1 MLCVTHS
8 LIVILWKMKY
18 NGYLATGPFIAY
30 SGGITLDRLQ
40 FALAITGG
48 HVHKREPLKQ
58 PEIKMPLETRQ
69 MATRSVCR

>member
-30 SGGITLDRLQ
+30 SGGITLD
-40 FALAITGG
+40 T
-48 HVHKREPLKQ
+48 
-58 PEIKMPLETRQ
+58 
-69 MATRSVCR
+69 SVCLGNHWRACSQKRATKTTRNPNAIRDTPNGHA